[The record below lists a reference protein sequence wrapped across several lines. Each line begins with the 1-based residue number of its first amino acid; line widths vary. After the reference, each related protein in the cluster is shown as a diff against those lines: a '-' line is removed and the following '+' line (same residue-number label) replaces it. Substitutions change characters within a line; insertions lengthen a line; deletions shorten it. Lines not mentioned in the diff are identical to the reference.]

1 MKRFQSWGWK
11 LGRDHKQSSTRPS
24 SVMSQYQRWQQ
35 QFFYQRLRLLIG
47 LILMVTVSVTLYEVC
62 VSWIAPDK
70 AEANDYVVNVLIG
83 LPCVV
88 ALGLQTTRWGKR
100 NPGAIFW
107 GVSAMLTLML
117 LGQGVLSDGIHGDEV
132 GLWTLIFLA
141 QSTLVPVRWKL
152 HLRSQL
158 SLLIPL
164 TVLIAIALLD
174 TDAGTER
181 QTLIIGTIP
190 VYIYLI
196 WVCIIADL
204 SVYLYEC
211 LRYQEFEACQSVQTF
226 LHAVSHDLRNPVT
239 GSQLLLKS
247 LLEQPGDKVA
257 IPRVLLEQMR
267 QSGAHQL
274 ALINSLLEAHKN
286 NLSGIALQY
295 QKVHLQSL
303 VESVCQELDP
313 LLQEAQVTVH
323 NQFDSTLPPIDGDS
337 TQLRR
342 VFQNL
347 IINALH
353 HNPLGIT
360 VWIEVE
366 VVASAN
372 SPHIYCTV
380 RDNGVGMT
388 PEQCAQLFNLYAQG
402 THLRRHL
409 SVGLGLHIA
418 QQIIQA
424 HGGSIGVEST
434 KGKGSQFWL
443 MLPLQS
449 GLFHPA
455 LPQG

>member
-1 MKRFQSWGWK
+1 M
-11 LGRDHKQSSTRPS
+11 
-24 SVMSQYQRWQQ
+24 
-35 QFFYQRLRLLIG
+35 
-47 LILMVTVSVTLYEVC
+47 
-62 VSWIAPDK
+62 
-70 AEANDYVVNVLIG
+70 
-83 LPCVV
+83 
-88 ALGLQTTRWGKR
+88 
-100 NPGAIFW
+100 
-107 GVSAMLTLML
+107 
-117 LGQGVLSDGIHGDEV
+117 
-132 GLWTLIFLA
+132 
-141 QSTLVPVRWKL
+141 
-152 HLRSQL
+152 
-158 SLLIPL
+158 
-164 TVLIAIALLD
+164 
-174 TDAGTER
+174 
-181 QTLIIGTIP
+181 
-190 VYIYLI
+190 
-196 WVCIIADL
+196 
-204 SVYLYEC
+204 
-211 LRYQEFEACQSVQTF
+211 
-226 LHAVSHDLRNPVT
+226 
-239 GSQLLLKS
+239 
-247 LLEQPGDKVA
+247 
-257 IPRVLLEQMR
+257 LLEQMR